1 MILDI
6 EKIRADVDE
15 LKTNFTEAKQVVPPK
30 PLEQEIAE

>member
-15 LKTNFTEAKQVVPPK
+15 LKSYFKEAEQVVPSK
-30 PLEQEIAE
+30 PLE